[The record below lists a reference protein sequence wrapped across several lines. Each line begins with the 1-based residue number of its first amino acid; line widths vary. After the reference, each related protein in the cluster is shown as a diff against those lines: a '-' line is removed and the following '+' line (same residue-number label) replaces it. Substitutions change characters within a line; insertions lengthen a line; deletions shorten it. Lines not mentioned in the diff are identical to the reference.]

1 MEKSMKSKLIATVA
15 LLAIAPLA
23 AFAADGAGHCSYTQ
37 KNMFAGPF
45 KICDIPASAD
55 QCGILGKTDD
65 NSDAAHGDG
74 DCPEA
79 GRVGVCDRGADGLR
93 YYYEGDPDGLE
104 IGCGFQGGEWKT
116 TAK

>member
-1 MEKSMKSKLIATVA
+1 MKSKLIATVA
-15 LLAIAPLA
+15 LLAIVPFA

-45 KICDIPASAD
+45 KICDTPASAD
-55 QCGILGKTDD
+55 QCAVLGKTDD
-65 NSDAAHGDG
+65 NSGPAHGDG

-104 IGCGFQGGEWKT
+104 IGCGFQGGEWKAA
-116 TAK
+116 AK